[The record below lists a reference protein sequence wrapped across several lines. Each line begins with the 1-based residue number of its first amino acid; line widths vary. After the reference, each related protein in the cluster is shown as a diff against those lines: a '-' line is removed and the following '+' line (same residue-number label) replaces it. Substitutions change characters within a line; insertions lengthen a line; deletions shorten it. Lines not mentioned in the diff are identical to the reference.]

1 MTLLFEGVLL
11 NKFLGSINLKNS
23 SSWSIVLQVCF
34 AEGVYQF
41 LFNTE
46 IAEETKKVFRI
57 VNFIQK
63 VQCIY

>member
-11 NKFLGSINLKNS
+11 NMFLGSIDLRNPS
-23 SSWSIVLQVCF
+23 FWSIVLQVCF
-34 AEGVYQF
+34 AEGVSQY

-46 IAEETKKVFRI
+46 IAEETKKVLRR

-63 VQCIY
+63 VPVRY